1 MLRVW
6 RRTLVLS
13 YMGHIHK
20 MLSITKYVAS
30 KVMNDIKTKPKDIFL
45 IYAKKDEQAC
55 DIIFQVLA
63 KNGFSVYKDI
73 FELADS
79 NNFAESINKA
89 IDEAKVIIVIESAW
103 VKENA
108 YCQQEIKYAEQQ
120 RKKIIHV
127 FTNNVEG
134 QKVYRR
140 MTFHVDFEMNDIL
153 FEEKLIFN
161 LLTKGCVPN
170 TKCLFEKGEELYK
183 ETKRPFPGNHLDRKK
198 AEEDSFI
205 YMLRAADLG
214 DEGARSF
221 IESKLWNIDITNMLS
236 KYRLINASFLK
247 ELTHNLYSRGE
258 ILAEDET
265 LPDVVQRGRGMERC
279 AFKFMKRAIDLGYEG
294 LDPRD
299 YDWYF
304 LEDKDFQECLDE
316 LGLSAM
322 LHPKKELPKSLK
334 IIESYQVPQ
343 IFISY
348 KRETKNEVFPI
359 KDIIEKRTQHK
370 CWIDL
375 DGIESDAQFANVIIK
390 AINQAEIFLF
400 MYSSKHTE
408 IEDYEN
414 DWTIR
419 EINFAQKKRIVF
431 VNIDG
436 SKLTDWFEL
445 IFGTKQQVDA
455 KSTKAMNKL
464 CFDIQKWLSV

>member
-1 MLRVW
+1 
-6 RRTLVLS
+6 
-13 YMGHIHK
+13 MGHFHK
-20 MLSITKYVAS
+20 IISSISKQVAS
-30 KVMNDIKTKPKDIFL
+30 KVMNDIITQSKDIFL
-45 IYAKKDEQAC
+45 IYARKDEQAC
-55 DIIFQVLA
+55 DIIFQVLT

-73 FELADS
+73 IELGNS
-79 NNFAESINKA
+79 SNFAESINKA
-89 IDEAKVIIVIESAW
+89 IDKAKVIIVIESAW
-103 VKENA
+103 VKDNA

-120 RKKIIHV
+120 NKKIIHV

-140 MTFHVDFEMNDIL
+140 ITFHVDFEMNDIL

-170 TKCLFEKGEELYK
+170 TKCLFDKGKELYK
-183 ETKRPFPGNHLDRKK
+183 EANRPFHGSHLDRKK
-198 AEEDSFI
+198 AEEDSFL

-214 DEGARSF
+214 NESARMF
-221 IESKLWNIDITNMLS
+221 IESKLWNIDITNMLAN
-236 KYRLINASFLK
+236 YRLINASFLK
-247 ELTHNLYSRGE
+247 ELTQNLYKGGE

-265 LPDVVQRGRGMERC
+265 LTDVEQRGRGMERC
-279 AFKFMKRAIDLGYEG
+279 AFKAMKRAVDLGYEG

-304 LEDKDFQECLDE
+304 LDDKDFQECLDE
-316 LGLSAM
+316 LGLSAR
-322 LHPKKELPKSLK
+322 LHPKKEPYKSPKR
-334 IIESYQVPQ
+334 IESNQNPQ

-348 KRETKNEVFPI
+348 KRETKNDVFPI
-359 KDIIEKRTQHK
+359 KDIIEEQTKHK

-390 AINQAEIFLF
+390 AINQAKVFLF

-419 EINFAQKKRIVF
+419 EINFAQKKKKRIVF

-445 IFGTKQQVDA
+445 IFGTKQQIDA
-455 KSTKAMNKL
+455 KSSKAMKKL
-464 CFDIQKWLSV
+464 CSDIQKWLSV